1 MGGLF
6 EPSGVPS
13 MKVVQGLAFGV
24 ALSMVMMAG
33 ANLFTGDNLVL
44 TISTLEKKS
53 SPLEMI
59 SIWTFSYLGNFIGS
73 LFAAMLFVYAGLAM
87 GDTAA
92 YIEKMAT
99 AKMTAGFVALLCRGI
114 LCNLLVCLAVWCNYK
129 LKTEIA
135 KLAMIFSCIFP
146 FITFEHS
153 IANMTLFSLALMVPH
168 GDLVSMSGAIANLIP
183 VTIGN
188 ILGIVYWMNIRC
200 EGD

>member
-1 MGGLF
+1 
-6 EPSGVPS
+6 
-13 MKVVQGLAFGV
+13 
-24 ALSMVMMAG
+24 
-33 ANLFTGDNLVL
+33 
-44 TISTLEKKS
+44 
-53 SPLEMI
+53 MI

-92 YIEKMAT
+92 YIEKNGNGQDDCRICGAFM
-99 AKMTAGFVALLCRGI
+99 RGI

-146 FITFEHS
+146 FITSGFEHS

-188 ILGIVYWMNIRC
+188 IIGGAIIGIVYWMNIRC